1 MKPKIVIA
9 GGGLAGLT
17 VAIHLRM
24 NGFNVTVI
32 EKNKYPHHKMC
43 GEYLSN
49 EVVSY
54 LRQIGVDVLSLQP
67 KNLDTLRFVLE
78 NGKQLECTLPLGGL
92 GISRFALDS
101 LLYQRAKAIGVDF
114 IFEKVDNIS
123 FHENVFNVRIRGD
136 QTLTADYVLNALGK
150 KSVVD
155 VQFQRKHTYK
165 NADWIAV
172 KAHYKGD
179 FPENI
184 VGLYHFTGG
193 YCGVSKIENN
203 EINICFLAKQELLE
217 QNKTISELIKNVLF
231 KNALL
236 REIFEKSTST
246 FEKPIAIS
254 GISFEKKTKSE
265 KHILMIGD
273 SAGLIHPLC
282 GNGMAM
288 AINSARLI
296 SEILTKYPEPTKINR
311 IRVEKMYKKAWNK
324 AFSGRLWMGRQISK
338 VLQNQVIADK
348 LFPIFVRY
356 PQLLKFV
363 IKQTHGKQEST

>member
-1 MKPKIVIA
+1 MKPTILIA

-17 VAIHLRM
+17 AAIHLRLR
-24 NGFNVTVI
+24 GFEVTVV
-32 EKNKYPHHKMC
+32 EKNTYPHHKMC

-49 EVVSY
+49 EVASY
-54 LRQIGVDVLSLQP
+54 LLQLDIDIYSLFP
-67 KNLDTLRFVLE
+67 KTLTKLRFVLV
-78 NGKQLECTLPLGGL
+78 NGKELECDLPLGGM
-92 GISRFALDS
+92 GISRYALDLFLYKRANS
-101 LLYQRAKAIGVDF
+101 LGVDF
-114 IFEKVDNIS
+114 IFDKVENIS
-123 FHENVFNVRIRGD
+123 FHENEFTVGIRSGRAIK
-136 QTLTADYVLNALGK
+136 ADYVLNALGK

-179 FPENI
+179 YPDHI

-217 QNKTISELIKNVLF
+217 QNKTITELIKNVLF
-231 KNALL
+231 ENEPL
-236 REIFEKSTST
+236 RKIFEKSTST

-296 SEILTKYPEPTKINR
+296 SEILTKHPYTSISNR
-311 IRVEKMYKKAWNK
+311 TLVEKTYQKAWNK
-324 AFSGRLWMGRQISK
+324 TFSRRLWTGRQISK
-338 VLQNQVIADK
+338 VLQNQALADK

-356 PQLLKFV
+356 PKLLRLL
-363 IKQTHGKQEST
+363 IKQTHGKQKSK

>member
-1 MKPKIVIA
+1 MKPTILIA

-17 VAIHLRM
+17 AAIDLRLR
-24 NGFNVTVI
+24 GFEVTVV
-32 EKNKYPHHKMC
+32 EKNAYPHHKMC

-49 EVVSY
+49 EVIPY
-54 LRQIGVDVLSLQP
+54 LQRLGVDVNSLIP
-67 KNLDTLRFVLE
+67 KTLTKLRFVLVH
-78 NGKQLECTLPLGGL
+78 GKQLECDLPLGGM
-92 GISRFALDS
+92 GISRYALDLFLYERAIS
-101 LLYQRAKAIGVDF
+101 LGVEF
-114 IFEKVDNIS
+114 IFDKVENIN
-123 FHENVFNVRIRGD
+123 FHENEFTVDIRSGD
-136 QTLTADYVLNALGK
+136 TRKAHYVLNALGK

-172 KAHYKGD
+172 KAHYKGNYPD
-179 FPENI
+179 HI

-217 QNKTISELIKNVLF
+217 QNKTIPQLISNVLF
-231 KNALL
+231 KNKAL
-236 REIFEKSTST
+236 REIFEKSIST

-296 SEILTKYPEPTKINR
+296 SEILGKNPSTEVSNR
-311 IRVEKMYKKAWNK
+311 KWIEKTYQKAWNK
-324 AFSGRLWMGRQISK
+324 TFSKRLWIGRQISK
-338 VLQNQVIADK
+338 VLQNQTLADQ

-356 PQLLKFV
+356 PRLLKC
-363 IKQTHGKQEST
+363 IIRQTHGKQISS